1 MRDGIRGEELSVVRG
16 GVGSV
21 GHVGGLN
28 GLALVGGDL
37 VLDGDTVHL
46 GDGVAVLNLNIHG
59 LDLRVVDAVLGGD
72 LPAGVLHGGGHGV
85 SHGVGG
91 EGSDSGVSVRSEE
104 LRIGLSIGLPLGDV
118 ADGGDGGSV
127 TDDVSD
133 LNALLGVLDLLG
145 HDDLGGADVLGSGS
159 AGLSLED
166 LNDSLAVR
174 SGVVGDRGGSGQRSE
189 ELGVSLGI
197 GSWGSPGEG
206 DKTGDGKYLQQGM
219 VTGKLHQEECLTFI
233 ILKLSDTSHDG
244 KSS

>member
-1 MRDGIRGEELSVVRG
+1 M
-16 GVGSV
+16 
-21 GHVGGLN
+21 GGLN
-28 GLALVGGDL
+28 GLALGGGDG
-37 VLDGDTVHL
+37 VLHGGAVHL
-46 GDGVAVLNLNIHG
+46 GDGVAVLHLHG
-59 LDLRVVDAVLGGD
+59 DQLDLGVVDAVLGGD
-72 LPAGVLHGGGHGV
+72 LPAGVLDGGGHGV

-91 EGSDSGVSVRSEE
+91 DWGDGGVGVGTEE
-104 LRIGLSIGLPLGDV
+104 LRVGLSISLPLGDV

-159 AGLSLED
+159 AGLGLED
-166 LNDSLAVR
+166 LDDSLAVR
-174 SGVVGDRGGSGQRSE
+174 SGVVGDRGGSSQRSE